1 MNFYLSLYNL
11 KKLFPEINKSEFIE
25 YFGFDYDT
33 LDPRYKPV
41 WVNRYRKKKYELLNH
56 EVVKVEFI
64 EEKEDVYD
72 IEVEDNHTFALAAGV
87 FVHNSKD
94 ACDAFCGAMFT
105 ASKFAEEF
113 AYDYGESYDLLIG
126 SNTQTNM
133 TNSSFATQRQMM
145 IDFENELRKQN
156 PLRPPTK
163 QEETKITE
171 PMIIDDTLI
180 W

>member
-1 MNFYLSLYNL
+1 MYES
-11 KKLFPEINKSEFIE
+11 K
-25 YFGFDYDT
+25 T
-33 LDPRYKPV
+33 L
-41 WVNRYRKKKYELLNH
+41 
-56 EVVKVEFI
+56 I
-64 EEKEDVYD
+64 EEIVNLERNINTGKVDHPE
-72 IEVEDNHTFALAAGV
+72 NFR
-87 FVHNSKD
+87 KD

-126 SNTQTNM
+126 LNTQTNM

-145 IDFENELRKQN
+145 IDFENELKKQN
-156 PLRPPTK
+156 PLRPPT
-163 QEETKITE
+163 QQQETKITE